1 MFCNSTGI
9 LLIRLRSFHTFK
21 MMRISEKRK
30 TVTKSQLKQLKRWR
44 QEASVITKETLDD
57 TLAIANSLADR
68 DELLRYYTPAR
79 VDDSGEIAPMQY
91 TPKQMEM
98 NVNVKRR
105 EQHNQML

>member
-1 MFCNSTGI
+1 MFSNSTGI
-9 LLIRLRSFHTFK
+9 LLIRLPSFQTFK
-21 MMRISEKRK
+21 MMRFSEKLK
-30 TVTKSQLKQLKRWR
+30 TVTKSQLKQLKRGR

-57 TLAIANSLADR
+57 TLAIANTMADR

-79 VDDSGEIAPMQY
+79 VDDSGEIALVQY